1 MLQAVF
7 ISGEP
12 NGKTKREKP
21 NGKGNR
27 QKAGLAPLPCMTQ
40 KPGASLIKSHQA
52 RLIPSHLSLEVG
64 KKHRLGPSRTTPWSP
79 PMVSQGEVQ
88 QDRKRVKTGGQKA
101 PRQSPLTEV
110 TVVEEER
117 GCTLARQAKERN
129 QTMELPSF
137 EKVRRVGSL
146 IEVKPPRRVW
156 FHARTR
162 TRTRALHCRL

>member
-1 MLQAVF
+1 VLQAVF

-52 RLIPSHLSLEVG
+52 RLIPSHLSLEV

-79 PMVSQGEVQ
+79 TLVSQGEVQ
-88 QDRKRVKTGGQKA
+88 QDRQRGQVDRKHRALKA
-101 PRQSPLTEV
+101 LTEV

-117 GCTLARQAKERN
+117 GCTLARQDKQQREIKPWSCPKN
-129 QTMELPSF
+129 PSF
-137 EKVRRVGSL
+137 EIQYGV
-146 IEVKPPRRVW
+146 
-156 FHARTR
+156 
-162 TRTRALHCRL
+162 